1 MQSDHRSQ
9 EPRLATL
16 LALVGGIFGLTGVCV
31 ASYLAED
38 AARSIAPAGI
48 GTDAATG
55 GPGCAGAALAPPR
68 ARCGEVTEFESPGCR
83 VQGEFGRV
91 PSGRAS
97 GGRVK
102 VG

>member
-16 LALVGGIFGLTGVCV
+16 LALVGGIFGVTGVCV

-48 GTDAATG
+48 GTDSATDG
-55 GPGCAGAALAPPR
+55 AGCAGAALVRPGDHR
-68 ARCGEVTEFESPGCR
+68 GDVTDLVSPGCR
-83 VQGEFGRV
+83 VRGGRV
-91 PSGRAS
+91 PT
-97 GGRVK
+97 GRVK